1 MNYLFKMNALKLFTS
16 EQIRRWDA
24 ATISELKLN
33 SADLMET
40 AASACADWLL
50 THKQTL
56 KCFHVFCGPGNNGG
70 DGLAIARL
78 LADKGKTVKVYVLN
92 GLTDLSDDF
101 KANELRLQQQNKTE
115 QIRIT
120 NTQSLPVSEDGDC
133 IIDALFGTGLSRPV
147 DGLAAACIQYINNSP
162 AAVVAIDLPSGLF
175 ADVASPENAVIVKA
189 DDTLS
194 FQVPKLAFL
203 HSENEI
209 YCGHWHVLGI
219 GLSSEFYASETT
231 DAYILDKLYIRSLL
245 KHRSK
250 FAHKGQFGHAL
261 LMAGSY
267 GKMGAAVLA
276 ASAALRS
283 GLGLLSVH
291 APRCGDVILQTAVP
305 EVMLTPDEHEY
316 VISAVGKLFA
326 YDAVGVGPGIGTS
339 EETDYALE
347 ELLKQADK
355 PMVIDA
361 DAINLLAMDPELLG
375 LLPKGSVLTPH
386 PKEFERLAGKCKNSF
401 ERHKRQIDFA
411 RSHGVYILLKGAY
424 TCLTTPEGI
433 SYYNNTGN
441 PGMAK
446 GGSGDVLTGLITGL
460 LAQAYTPLQAALIGT
475 YVHGL
480 AGDIAAEKYCMTG
493 MKAGDI
499 VESLPEAFRQIA
511 KG

>member
-1 MNYLFKMNALKLFTS
+1 MNALKLFTS

-33 SADLMET
+33 SAELMET
-40 AASACADWLL
+40 AASACAEWLL
-50 THKQTL
+50 VHKQAF

-78 LADKGKTVKVYVLN
+78 LAEKGKSVKVYII
-92 GLTDLSDDF
+92 DISSDFSDDF
-101 KANELRLQQQNKTE
+101 KLNELRLQQQNKTACMHISDA
-115 QIRIT
+115 QL
-120 NTQSLPVSEDGDC
+120 LPGLEAGDC
-133 IIDALFGTGLSRPV
+133 IVDALFGTGLSRPAE
-147 DGLAAACIQYINNSP
+147 GLAAACIRYINNSP

-189 DDTLS
+189 DDTFS

-203 HSENEI
+203 HAENEV
-209 YCGHWHVLGI
+209 YCGQWHVLNI
-219 GLSSEFYASETT
+219 GLSSAFYASEQT

-305 EVMLTPDEHEY
+305 EAMLTPDEHEH
-316 VISAVGKLFA
+316 VISAVGNLPV
-326 YDAVGVGPGIGTS
+326 YDAIGLGPGIGTS

-401 ERHKRQIDFA
+401 ERHKRQIEFA

-433 SYYNNTGN
+433 SYYNNSGN

-446 GGSGDVLTGLITGL
+446 GGSGDVLTGLLTGL
-460 LAQAYTPLQAALIGT
+460 LAQAYTPLEAALIGV

-480 AGDIAAEKYCMTG
+480 AGDIAAEKHCMTG

-499 VESLPEAFRQIA
+499 VDCLPDAFRQTA

>member
-1 MNYLFKMNALKLFTS
+1 MKDQFKMNALKLFTS

-24 ATISELKLN
+24 ATISDLNLN

-40 AASACADWLL
+40 AAAACVEWLL
-50 THKQTL
+50 AHKQAV
-56 KCFHVFCGPGNNGG
+56 KCFHIFCGPGNNGG

-78 LADKGKTVKVYVLN
+78 LAEKGKSVKVYIIQVSF
-92 GLTDLSDDF
+92 DFSDDF
-101 KANELRLQQQNKTE
+101 KSNEQRLRHQNK
-115 QIRIT
+115 IAI
-120 NTQSLPVSEDGDC
+120 NTISDTDQLPQLNDGDC
-133 IIDALFGTGLSRPV
+133 IIDAIFGTGLSRPA
-147 DGLAAACIQYINNSP
+147 DGLAEACIQYINHSD
-162 AAVVAIDLPSGLF
+162 AKVVAIDLPSGLY
-175 ADVASPENAVIVKA
+175 ADRVSPEQAIVIKA
-189 DDTLS
+189 HDTLS

-203 HSENEI
+203 HAENEM
-209 YCGHWHVLGI
+209 YCGLWHVLNI
-219 GLSSEFYASETT
+219 GLSSEFYASEKT
-231 DAYILDKLYIRSLL
+231 DVFILDKLYIRSLL

-261 LMAGSY
+261 LLAGSY

-305 EVMLTPDEHEY
+305 EAMLTPDEHEH
-316 VISAVGKLFA
+316 VISAVGNMSV
-326 YDAVGVGPGIGTS
+326 YDAIGLGPGIGTS

-375 LLPKGSVLTPH
+375 LLPNGSVLTPH
-386 PKEFERLAGKCKNSF
+386 PKEFERLAGKSANSF
-401 ERHKRQIDFA
+401 ERHKRQIEFA
-411 RSHGVYILLKGAY
+411 MQHGVYVLLKGAY
-424 TCLTTPEGI
+424 SCLTTPEGI
-433 SYYNNTGN
+433 SYYNNSGN

-460 LAQAYTPLQAALIGT
+460 LAQAYTPLEAALIGV

-480 AGDIAAEKYCMTG
+480 AGDIAAEKHCMTG
-493 MKAGDI
+493 MKTGDI